1 MIPMELSALITE
13 LDRFAPTDLTVVCAS
28 RLTRN
33 PMLVHPVVRATG
45 TIRRRR
51 TTNKDLSTPRTVSW
65 LRLPPSVLRP
75 ASVGRDARRARLAFT
90 LLHTKIYVR
99 NFARK
104 HNVKGE
110 VFAQTHREEGLLA
123 TGTCVAVSPPLNLEL
138 TFDSSINASHFDV
151 PSCHSATLRPS
162 LVRRNGIL
170 HPSFAF
176 LLSSSCSCVVAL

>member
-1 MIPMELSALITE
+1 MGFGTNYINLGYFQFTFLLPCILIYNT
-13 LDRFAPTDLTVVCAS
+13 S
-28 RLTRN
+28 
-33 PMLVHPVVRATG
+33 VHIFLAIFG
-45 TIRRRR
+45 
-51 TTNKDLSTPRTVSW
+51 W
-65 LRLPPSVLRP
+65 
-75 ASVGRDARRARLAFT
+75 AVG
-90 LLHTKIYVR
+90 TKIYVR

-123 TGTCVAVSPPLNLEL
+123 TGICVAVSPPLKLVL